1 MPKTEEWL
9 DCGPEFPGHQA
20 SSLGRIKNPK
30 GKILTPRPHNG
41 ALRVDIGKRAVM
53 VHDVIL
59 KTFSGNPP
67 NLNYRVKHLNEDRTD
82 NREENLMWAQRKAS

>member
-1 MPKTEEWL
+1 M
-9 DCGPEFPGHQA
+9 
-20 SSLGRIKNPK
+20 
-30 GKILTPRPHNG
+30 
-41 ALRVDIGKRAVM
+41 DIGKRAVM

-82 NREENLMWAQRKAS
+82 NREENLMWAQRKASK